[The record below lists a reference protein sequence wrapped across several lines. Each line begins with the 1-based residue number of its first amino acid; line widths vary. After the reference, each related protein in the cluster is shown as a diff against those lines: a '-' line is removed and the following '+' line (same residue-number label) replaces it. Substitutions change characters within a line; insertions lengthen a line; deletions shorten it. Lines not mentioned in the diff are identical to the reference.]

1 MSTELATMDPRLA
14 KLVAEVMAA
23 LPTEQPQSPSPEPRS
38 GQSRDDWLAE
48 VAAARAALDGQGEIH
63 SELVPMAGP
72 EVGSVHDET
81 IEVAGG
87 TITARVYSPPGAGPF
102 PAVVGYHGGAW
113 WLAGGEAGFQL
124 TDGYC
129 RRFCAGLPGVV
140 VNVDYRLAPEFPYPQ
155 QLEDSYTALQWVVEN
170 AAKLG
175 VDPANVSVMGG
186 SSGGNQAAAVCLLA
200 RDRGGPPIRAQLLHV
215 PALDLTL
222 ASPSAREDPAVLDG
236 LKTVVR
242 LYATDEQTHDPYVS
256 PLLAAD
262 LAGLPPA
269 IVVTGEYDYIR
280 DDGRRYVTR
289 LVADGVD
296 VRAFEYPMLHNISLP
311 ETTEQMFTDMIS
323 GVRDA
328 QVGRR
333 LSDG

>member
-1 MSTELATMDPRLA
+1 
-14 KLVAEVMAA
+14 
-23 LPTEQPQSPSPEPRS
+23 
-38 GQSRDDWLAE
+38 
-48 VAAARAALDGQGEIH
+48 
-63 SELVPMAGP
+63 
-72 EVGSVHDET
+72 
-81 IEVAGG
+81 
-87 TITARVYSPPGAGPF
+87 
-102 PAVVGYHGGAW
+102 
-113 WLAGGEAGFQL
+113 
-124 TDGYC
+124 
-129 RRFCAGLPGVV
+129 
-140 VNVDYRLAPEFPYPQ
+140 
-155 QLEDSYTALQWVVEN
+155 
-170 AAKLG
+170 
-175 VDPANVSVMGG
+175 
-186 SSGGNQAAAVCLLA
+186 
-200 RDRGGPPIRAQLLHV
+200 
-215 PALDLTL
+215 
-222 ASPSAREDPAVLDG
+222 VLDG